1 MLMQAVVIEVQWERL
16 LVLDLDTRQTIL
28 VNTPDARRFRPG
40 DLIRIRYNG
49 VMTNSIPPQISASN
63 IAVIPRD
70 TVPPAVFP
78 PAVFPPVFFPPIVRP
93 PAGCRPVSPLCAP
106 ALRPRLPALVTPVL
120 PRRPPKRGR
129 LLAPFRRPRF
139 HKFPVCV
146 RLPSAPVGYREILH
160 LKNSYKTVTIKMSSR
175 DQYL

>member
-49 VMTNSIPPQISASN
+49 VMTNSIPPQISASK

-93 PAGCRPVSPLCAP
+93 PAGCRRCPPFA
-106 ALRPRLPALVTPVL
+106 
-120 PRRPPKRGR
+120 RPPFG
-129 LLAPFRRPRF
+129 PGFRPW
-139 HKFPVCV
+139 
-146 RLPSAPVGYREILH
+146 
-160 LKNSYKTVTIKMSSR
+160 
-175 DQYL
+175 

>member
-49 VMTNSIPPQISASN
+49 VMANSIPPQISASY

-93 PAGCRPVSPLCAP
+93 PAGCRRCPPFA
-106 ALRPRLPALVTPVL
+106 
-120 PRRPPKRGR
+120 RPPFG
-129 LLAPFRRPRF
+129 PGFRPW
-139 HKFPVCV
+139 
-146 RLPSAPVGYREILH
+146 
-160 LKNSYKTVTIKMSSR
+160 
-175 DQYL
+175 